1 MTADL
6 DALEMTRADAH
17 ANPAYLATAEY
28 LTILHNALPDLIAL
42 ARKGMQAQ
50 EVQPVAYLYT
60 LEYGST
66 VADTKVSISQLNYP
80 FGVCGADYLAK
91 NDDGV
96 SYVRQTPLYAAP
108 TAQEGQG

>member
-1 MTADL
+1 MTTDL

-50 EVQPVAYLYT
+50 EAQ
-60 LEYGST
+60 EG
-66 VADTKVSISQLNYP
+66 
-80 FGVCGADYLAK
+80 
-91 NDDGV
+91 
-96 SYVRQTPLYAAP
+96 YVRVPVEPTGAELKAMLAVWCEDGHPYPLTAFGQDPEIVYRMKQLRRAMLAA
-108 TAQEGQG
+108 AQEGQG